1 MAKVKNI
8 EIDIYRLTLTVFVGQ
23 WEDFV
28 KYVKSC
34 KNNRRFRDLSQ
45 VVEQDKM
52 NYEAATYWNEDER
65 VPIMYLPRLNTH
77 SKTINVI
84 THELAH
90 VCFYILNNVDI
101 QVSSGNDEAFAYLQG
116 WLAEEVF
123 KKEGYEEV

>member
-90 VCFYILNNVDI
+90 VCFHILNNVDI